1 MSFTNDVKKDI
12 LTYEYNDEELK
23 AELYGILKLKL
34 ELIIRFDG
42 ISAEIKTA
50 SLNISRR
57 LIYLVKKI
65 YKINIE

>member
-12 LTYEYNDEELK
+12 LTYEYNDDELK

-34 ELIIRFDG
+34 ELVLKFDG

-57 LIYLVKKI
+57 VM
-65 YKINIE
+65 